1 MTDKKMILDLYTLL
15 WNNRS
20 YSSFEQMEQSI
31 LSELSDENT
40 HPRVR
45 RAPGVKFQIT
55 RELISQSDLAQ
66 DQKKILI
73 KYVTGLYE
81 QNFNK

>member
-1 MTDKKMILDLYTLL
+1 MTDKKLILHLYTLL

-20 YSSFEQMEQSI
+20 FSSFEQMEQSI
-31 LSELSDENT
+31 ISELADENT

-45 RAPGVKFQIT
+45 RSPEAKYDIT
-55 RELISQSDLAQ
+55 KEMIRQSDLDS
-66 DQKKILI
+66 DQQKVLEE
-73 KYVTGLYE
+73 YVTGLFQ